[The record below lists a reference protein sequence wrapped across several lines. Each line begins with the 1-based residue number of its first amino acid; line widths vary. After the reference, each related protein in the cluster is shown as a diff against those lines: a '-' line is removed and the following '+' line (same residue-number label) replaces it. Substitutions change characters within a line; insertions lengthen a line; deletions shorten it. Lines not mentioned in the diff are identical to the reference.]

1 MKQLKVTLKKSTIGS
16 NQSMKDTVRSL
27 GLKKIN
33 SSAVH
38 VDNPSIRGMIFK
50 VKHLAAAEKPPQEAI
65 KGNGPA
71 AAAAYALDLRAA
83 RCH

>member
-50 VKHLAAAEKPPQEAI
+50 VKHLEET
-65 KGNGPA
+65 
-71 AAAAYALDLRAA
+71 L
-83 RCH
+83 

>member
-1 MKQLKVTLKKSTIGS
+1 MKLHEITPAQGATRAQKRVGRGPGSGRGKTST
-16 NQSMKDTVRSL
+16 
-27 GLKKIN
+27 
-33 SSAVH
+33 
-38 VDNPSIRGMIFK
+38 
-50 VKHLAAAEKPPQEAI
+50 EAI

>member
-1 MKQLKVTLKKSTIGS
+1 MANPKLRFWFEVGNDQMKQLKVTLKKSTIGS

-33 SSAVH
+33 SSVVH

-50 VKHLAAAEKPPQEAI
+50 VKHLVSVEEVEA
-65 KGNGPA
+65 
-71 AAAAYALDLRAA
+71 
-83 RCH
+83 